1 MKPGRTKR
9 RRFPDE
15 CGGALVEA
23 VVCLPLLLAL
33 LCGMIDLG
41 QMALGHMSADDAAYA
56 ACRMLAADSGSSQQD
71 LEKAAAAAA
80 PMLSGSMTV
89 SAETGPVKTTP
100 YTHRLPSE
108 SGSFEERDSNSA
120 FREVEV
126 TVESSVEP
134 MTAVGALLADAIGAE
149 GGFPVKATRHAT
161 SDALVEGG
169 ASPW

>member
-1 MKPGRTKR
+1 MRLGGTKKIQ
-9 RRFPDE
+9 PSDE
-15 CGGALVEA
+15 FGGALVEA
-23 VVCLPLLLAL
+23 VVCLPILLAL
-33 LCGMIDLG
+33 LCGMVDLG

-56 ACRMLAADSGSSQQD
+56 ACRMLAADSDSSQQD
-71 LEKAAAAAA
+71 LEEAAAAAA

-89 SAETGPVKTTP
+89 SAETGPVKTAP
-100 YTHRLPSE
+100 YIHRLPSE

-120 FREVEV
+120 FREIEV
-126 TVESSVEP
+126 TVESSVKP
-134 MTAVGALLADAIGAE
+134 MTAIGAVLADAIGTD